1 MKASPP
7 CSQGSREH
15 NDAMNDL
22 GRKGEEL
29 AAVLCAERGLI
40 ILEMNHRT
48 PSGEIDII
56 AKDGDVL
63 VFIEVKAR
71 AGNAYGAPF
80 EAVTRRKREKILT
93 VALSYMKKFRKEVPA
108 RFDVISV
115 SIRDGQPSLE
125 YIQDAFEV

>member
-1 MKASPP
+1 MK
-7 CSQGSREH
+7 
-15 NDAMNDL
+15 NL

-29 AAVLCAERGLI
+29 AAVLCSERGLL

-56 AKDGDVL
+56 AKDGDIL
-63 VFIEVKAR
+63 VFIEVKTR
-71 AGNAYGAPF
+71 TGDVYGAPF
-80 EAVTRRKREKILT
+80 EAVTREKRAKIRT
-93 VALSYMKKFRKEVPA
+93 VALSYMKRFRKEVPV

-115 SIRDGQPSLE
+115 SMQGGKPSLE

>member
-1 MKASPP
+1 
-7 CSQGSREH
+7 
-15 NDAMNDL
+15 MNNL

-29 AAVLCAERGLI
+29 AAALCSQRGLL

-56 AKDGDVL
+56 AMDGDIL
-63 VFIEVKAR
+63 VFIEVKTR
-71 AGNAYGAPF
+71 RGNLYGAPF
-80 EAVTRRKREKILT
+80 EAVTKKKRSKIRT
-93 VALSYMKKFRKEVPA
+93 VALSYMKRLRKEAPV

-115 SIRDGQPSLE
+115 SMQGDQSRLE

>member
-1 MKASPP
+1 MK
-7 CSQGSREH
+7 
-15 NDAMNDL
+15 NL
-22 GRKGEEL
+22 GKKGEEF
-29 AAVLCAERGLI
+29 AAALCSDRGLL

-63 VFIEVKAR
+63 VFIEVKTR
-71 AGNAYGAPF
+71 TGDVYGAPF
-80 EAVTRRKREKILT
+80 EAVTRRKRAKIRT
-93 VALSYMKKFRKEVPA
+93 VALSYMKRFRKEVPV

-115 SIRDGQPSLE
+115 SMQGGIPSLE

>member
-1 MKASPP
+1 
-7 CSQGSREH
+7 
-15 NDAMNDL
+15 MNNL

-29 AAVLCAERGLI
+29 AALLCSERGLS

-63 VFIEVKAR
+63 VFIEVKTR
-71 AGNAYGAPF
+71 TGDVYGAPF
-80 EAVTRRKREKILT
+80 EAVTRKKRAKIQT
-93 VALSYMKKFRKEVPA
+93 VALGYMKRFRKEVPV

-115 SIRDGQPSLE
+115 SIQGGKPSVE
-125 YIQDAFEV
+125 YIQDAFEG

>member
-1 MKASPP
+1 M
-7 CSQGSREH
+7 
-15 NDAMNDL
+15 DDL

-29 AAVLCAERGLI
+29 AARLCTERGLS
-40 ILEMNHRT
+40 ILELNHRT
-48 PSGEIDII
+48 RLGEIDII

-63 VFIEVKAR
+63 VFIEVKTR

-80 EAVTRRKREKILT
+80 EAVTLKKRQKIRT
-93 VALSYMKKFRKEVPA
+93 VALSYLKKLKTEVPV

-115 SIRDGQPSLE
+115 SMQGKEPFLE